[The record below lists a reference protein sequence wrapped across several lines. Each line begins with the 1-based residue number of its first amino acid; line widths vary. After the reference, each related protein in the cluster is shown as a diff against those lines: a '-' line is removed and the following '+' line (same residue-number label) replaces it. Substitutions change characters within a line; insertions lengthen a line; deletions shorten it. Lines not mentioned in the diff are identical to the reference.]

1 MVVNFGIDGHPQ
13 VDHQVNYGCRRI
25 QPFTGCLTKSVE
37 PQSLTRL
44 LLTYDMHAHARENCH
59 LADILQT
66 ELLRLFIVAKQ
77 LRDRPTRSRCASCPP
92 HSRAT
97 WWS

>member
-1 MVVNFGIDGHPQ
+1 MVILKLTTKLITA
-13 VDHQVNYGCRRI
+13 VDAFNRLL
-25 QPFTGCLTKSVE
+25 GCLTKSVE

-66 ELLRLFIVAKQ
+66 ELLRLFIVAEQ
-77 LRDRPTRSRCASCPP
+77 LRVPP
-92 HSRAT
+92 PRDHRAHRVLRIVGRHVVLQLLA
-97 WWS
+97 